1 LIASTADYLKLHFI
15 VVLWGF
21 TAILGLLI
29 TIPAVEMVLYRT
41 LLAALGSGVLIL
53 TTKKSFQTEPL
64 DFLKIL
70 ATGFIVG
77 IHWIAFFA
85 SAKVSNAS
93 VSLVGFATGSLWT
106 AFLEPL
112 MGRKRIK
119 LFEVALGL
127 VVIIGLYVIFS
138 FDFRYPLGLALGI
151 ASGFTIALFTVFNSK
166 FVQRVDPYTITFYE
180 MIGAF
185 LCTLLFL
192 PLYKSLWAE
201 NHQLHLIPTGL
212 DWFYLGILSIVCSV
226 YAYSVGVELLK
237 RLSVFHVQ
245 LTSNLEPIYGIIMAL
260 LIFRET
266 EYMQAEFY
274 IGTTIILGSV
284 IVYPIFKE
292 KFIRNYKDPDQ

>member
-1 LIASTADYLKLHFI
+1 
-15 VVLWGF
+15 
-21 TAILGLLI
+21 
-29 TIPAVEMVLYRT
+29 MVLYRT
-41 LLAALGSGVLIL
+41 LLAALGLGVLIL

>member
-1 LIASTADYLKLHFI
+1 MIASTADYLKLHFI
-15 VVLWGF
+15 VILWGF

-41 LLAALGSGVLIL
+41 LLAALGLGVLIL
-53 TTKKSFQTEPL
+53 ITKKSFRIEPSE
-64 DFLKIL
+64 FLKIL

-112 MGRKRIK
+112 MGRKKIK

-151 ASGFTIALFTVFNSK
+151 ASGFTIALFSVLNSK
-166 FVQRVDPYTITFYE
+166 FVQRVDPYTITFFE

-201 NHQLHLIPTGL
+201 NHQLNLIPTGL
-212 DWFYLGILSIVCSV
+212 DWFYLGILSFVCSV

-237 RLSVFHVQ
+237 RLSVFMVQ

-260 LIFRET
+260 LIFQEA
-266 EYMQAEFY
+266 EYMQTEFY

>member
-41 LLAALGSGVLIL
+41 LLAALGLGVLIL

>member
-1 LIASTADYLKLHFI
+1 MIASTADYLKLHFI

-41 LLAALGSGVLIL
+41 LLAALGLGVLIL

>member
-1 LIASTADYLKLHFI
+1 MIASTADYLKLHFI
-15 VVLWGF
+15 VILWGF

-41 LLAALGSGVLIL
+41 LLAALGLGVLIL
-53 TTKKSFQTEPL
+53 ITKKSFQTEPF

-245 LTSNLEPIYGIIMAL
+245 LTSNLEPIYGIIIAL

-266 EYMQAEFY
+266 EFMQAEFY